1 MGDDW
6 DIKLIVHPLC
16 HLQPCCPFRWPSWR
30 LHQPSVSRSLFLRVL
45 SRQKPARM
53 STIEVV
59 PLSSGSA
66 KLGVYTREHCPPH
79 ATCREIAGQWVVRI
93 WFSFS
98 YATAIGV
105 HSVIASKNHPGNRAI
120 NELVAAVRRNLPE
133 CRRLWWT
140 YQQNNPLIQAQG
152 ACCLNN
158 SLYRSWTVRDA
169 TYDPGTRQTTL
180 RFTNGQ
186 TLPVP
191 M

>member
-1 MGDDW
+1 
-6 DIKLIVHPLC
+6 LRPVE
-16 HLQPCCPFRWPSWR
+16 F
-30 LHQPSVSRSLFLRVL
+30 VRSLFLRER
-45 SRQKPARM
+45 SRRKRARM

-59 PLSSGSA
+59 SFSGGSA

-79 ATCREIAGQWVVRI
+79 ATCRETAGQWVVRI

-98 YATAIGV
+98 YATAIGLL
-105 HSVIASKNHPGNRAI
+105 SVIPSKSSPRPDII
-120 NELVAAVRRNLPE
+120 NQLVAAVQRHLPE
-133 CRRLWWT
+133 CRRLWWD
-140 YQQNNPLIQAQG
+140 YQQHNPLIQAQG
-152 ACCLNN
+152 ACCLHN
-158 SLYRSWTVRDA
+158 SLYRSWTVKDA